1 MRVASFIAPMRT
13 ISRRPEKLEARF
25 APLAETEHGRRAA
38 DLHASLRRL
47 AGHLG
52 EPLVAQ
58 LEGLLEEIGP
68 DQFHNELLRAELIAN
83 GFVQGPNESLAD
95 TVGRALGIGMKE
107 LKVCVV
113 QGRVGAAL
121 VERFRQPENRLR

>member
-1 MRVASFIAPMRT
+1 MRT
-13 ISRRPEKLEARF
+13 ISRRLEKLEARF
-25 APLAETEHGRRAA
+25 APLAETEHERRAA
-38 DLHASLRRL
+38 DLHASLHRL

-68 DQFHNELLRAELIAN
+68 DQFRTELIRAHLSAN

-95 TVGRALGIGMKE
+95 TVCRALGIGMKE
-107 LKVCVV
+107 LKVCVA
-113 QGRVGAAL
+113 QGRVGTAL
-121 VERFRQPENRLR
+121 LDRFRQPGTAVDNAN